1 MTLLFM
7 VACYGCV
14 VTMVL
19 QIYMHI
25 FFLILIYFLDIFS
38 IQEYL
43 DLEHPSF
50 CYETWQ
56 TYLIYA
62 HYLSIKFHKYAS
74 LSLAL
79 PFNVYLHQLVM
90 YDTIFK
96 SFMLCH
102 PGLLP

>member
-1 MTLLFM
+1 MFELLKWNETSSRGLDGVVLMTLLFM

-43 DLEHPSF
+43 ESILVFATKHDRHISCILIIYLENSTNM
-50 CYETWQ
+50 YR
-56 TYLIYA
+56 YL
-62 HYLSIKFHKYAS
+62 
-74 LSLAL
+74 
-79 PFNVYLHQLVM
+79 
-90 YDTIFK
+90 
-96 SFMLCH
+96 
-102 PGLLP
+102 